1 MKNLFSFINE
11 YKGHAIRDKEKSI
24 GDPDEIQHFFGQ
36 GWVKLKFNKDNAYPF
51 VYNKKLDKII
61 LGSANSIHNNIFT
74 SNNADKLKEMGLD
87 GVDNVRQ
94 LRYCCGMDDD
104 TEEIDRW
111 YEENKKYVDET
122 ICGRIWY
129 NAQDDFESW
138 DSEEQAAQMAEL
150 FGDLKDLDSSK
161 CYVANWN
168 EIEPNEFKEVLDNI
182 VKHFSKEHNKKI
194 KSYIAIDN
202 NGEPIELELGNNDV
216 KIDKRSSDHEKEIE
230 HAWQYHT
237 DTSAHGRA
245 KKRELTHGWIKSR
258 DEHFQKTRYNHT
270 DSKTAA
276 EFHNKFTKRYDAK
289 SGKYV
294 WGEKIGDSL
303 QMKSIKDYIAE
314 GFSTPDVFYIKN
326 GPSVNWKMDNAY
338 PFFYNTKTDKIFLSE
353 KGNETHHNMIEQ
365 LIKDLGCNKL
375 CKEFDIDLDE
385 DEIKRIIKNED
396 FIDSET
402 EAIEEVMYNNA
413 EWIVKGRTWIITTH
427 KLAKYIYNEDDDV
440 DEARETSEIKIKDS
454 KDPFT
459 LFIALWSEFPENKIK
474 QCCNNIIKEL
484 KRNVNRLL
492 NVSEYYFIDSY
503 GDWEIV
509 KKDKD
514 AEVSAAN
521 LHDEEMKKFRAGLK
535 AIHLASQRE
544 KKEFFK
550 DYNKSRT
557 EHFQR
562 EYYNKTKSKTAAEW
576 HHTKTKRYNPITG
589 KMEWGEKIGDSLQ
602 VKTIKDY
609 ICEAKNGCFINF
621 VNVVFFDN
629 KPIAAMKNLTIGE
642 IDEHT
647 AKITINKNNK
657 PYFEI
662 YSKENDKDIKL
673 FLQQC
678 AGIITQTDDNF
689 PMGEIISKDET
700 NNSFV
705 YELDN
710 KKITVYFNK
719 L

>member
-1 MKNLFSFINE
+1 ME

-61 LGSANSIHNNIFT
+61 FGSANSIHNNIFT

-111 YEENKKYVDET
+111 YEENKKYIDET

-168 EIEPNEFKEVLDNI
+168 EVAPNDFKKVLDNI

-202 NGEPIELELGNNDV
+202 NGEPIELEVGNNDV

-276 EFHNKFTKRYDAK
+276 EFHHKFTKRYDAK

-303 QMKSIKDYIAE
+303 Q
-314 GFSTPDVFYIKN
+314 
-326 GPSVNWKMDNAY
+326 
-338 PFFYNTKTDKIFLSE
+338 TKT
-353 KGNETHHNMIEQ
+353 
-365 LIKDLGCNKL
+365 
-375 CKEFDIDLDE
+375 
-385 DEIKRIIKNED
+385 
-396 FIDSET
+396 
-402 EAIEEVMYNNA
+402 V
-413 EWIVKGRTWIITTH
+413 
-427 KLAKYIYNEDDDV
+427 
-440 DEARETSEIKIKDS
+440 
-454 KDPFT
+454 
-459 LFIALWSEFPENKIK
+459 
-474 QCCNNIIKEL
+474 
-484 KRNVNRLL
+484 
-492 NVSEYYFIDSY
+492 
-503 GDWEIV
+503 
-509 KKDKD
+509 
-514 AEVSAAN
+514 
-521 LHDEEMKKFRAGLK
+521 
-535 AIHLASQRE
+535 
-544 KKEFFK
+544 
-550 DYNKSRT
+550 
-557 EHFQR
+557 
-562 EYYNKTKSKTAAEW
+562 
-576 HHTKTKRYNPITG
+576 
-589 KMEWGEKIGDSLQ
+589 
-602 VKTIKDY
+602 KDY

-642 IDEHT
+642 VDEHT

-662 YSKENDKDIKL
+662 YSKENDKDIKQL
-673 FLQQC
+673 LQQC
-678 AGIITQTDDNF
+678 AGIITQTDDDF

-710 KKITVYFNK
+710 KKITIYFNK